1 MDKQAE
7 AGAMRPQ
14 AQERRPLQK
23 LEGARSRALH
33 QPPRKQGPARTL
45 TSAQ

>member
-14 AQERRPLQK
+14 AQECQPLQK

-33 QPPRKQGPARTL
+33 QRPRKQGPACTL